1 MRAPALA
8 AAAAMLLGGGT
19 LAGAAEAPQPEL
31 PALVLQSHCDECH
44 SLSSV
49 RIGPPFV
56 AVALRYRPAG
66 EAAVE
71 VLARK
76 IIAGGGGN
84 WGVVPMVPNE
94 RVSLAEAR
102 TMARWVLS
110 LQAK

>member
-1 MRAPALA
+1 MRGAGLA
-8 AAAAMLLGGGT
+8 AAAAALLFGAT
-19 LAGAAEAPQPEL
+19 LASAAEPQPEL

-44 SLSSV
+44 TLSSV
-49 RIGPPFV
+49 LIGPPFI
-56 AVALRYRPAG
+56 AVALRYRAEG
-66 EAAVE
+66 DTAAE

-94 RVSLAEAR
+94 RVSLADAR
-102 TMARWVLS
+102 TMARWILT